1 MRYNDSRGSLVFYD
15 DLFANRSLISLPLVL
30 LENVD
35 GLCEEINNL
44 SALYDLIDQVNK
56 IIKSFK

>member
-35 GLCEEINNL
+35 GLCEK
-44 SALYDLIDQVNK
+44 LI
-56 IIKSFK
+56 IYLRFMI